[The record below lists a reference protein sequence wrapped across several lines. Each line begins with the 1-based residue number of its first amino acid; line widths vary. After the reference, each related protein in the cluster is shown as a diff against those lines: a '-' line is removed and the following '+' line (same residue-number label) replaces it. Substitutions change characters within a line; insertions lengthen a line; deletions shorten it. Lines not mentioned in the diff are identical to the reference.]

1 LFSVT
6 PTGKMARLIN
16 DREHPIHRMRF
27 FNNLITPYTRRLLAC
42 LLLGATLAA
51 SADKA
56 LATEAAQVNLAP
68 MVEYLEDAGGTLTI
82 ADVKNQAASRFKP
95 MATQEDINLGYSKS
109 TFWFRVPLAKGH
121 DADADRLLEVKFYE
135 LGHVA
140 FYAPGQ
146 APVVT
151 GQNYPLS
158 SRAWPHRYY
167 VFPLTLTEEP
177 RYYYLQVRS
186 DSAVT
191 VSLTLWKPA
200 AFAADTQQSYML
212 QALYYGALLALL
224 LYNLFIYFSLR
235 ERGFLLY
242 SLFTACMGLSM
253 LSGNGLAQQFLWPT
267 GVVWN
272 AHIVPLTNALAI
284 ASALYFSQNFLQTRT
299 VLLGLHRAMHLTAAC
314 ALLAAAAPWLA
325 ISASAAGAGLSL
337 CMIVAGVLAITAGIS
352 ALRAS
357 NRSARLFLLAWGAL
371 SLGAVVMGLRNFG
384 LLPTTTLTVYAV
396 QISSFAEMLLLSFAL
411 AERIRLERNA
421 KEAAQAEALL
431 ARQSQV
437 NSLRESEARLE
448 TIVAERTA
456 ELNHSLQNERTLL
469 DRYIRFG
476 ALISHEFRNPLAII
490 KSQLTLIAKERQHGL
505 DHIER
510 RLGAISSAARRLGVL
525 FEEWLQ
531 SDRMRRQT
539 QGITPVAIPL
549 AAWLNSLI
557 EDCRGCYINYPFE
570 LRIADEL
577 PDINADEAMLRIA
590 IHNLVDNAAKYASPG
605 TKIEVDA
612 VARDGMVGIAIID
625 SGPGIAPEHQDAIFA
640 DYYRVVPEGEIAGLG
655 LGLAFVK
662 KIVELHQ
669 GWIELKSELG
679 VGTGF
684 RLWLPSNIT
693 Q

>member
-1 LFSVT
+1 
-6 PTGKMARLIN
+6 
-16 DREHPIHRMRF
+16 MRF
-27 FNNLITPYTRRLLAC
+27 FNHQIFPYIRRLLAC
-42 LLLGATLAA
+42 LLLGATLATMV
-51 SADKA
+51 DKA
-56 LATEAAQVNLAP
+56 FATEAAQVNLAP
-68 MVEYLEDAGGTLTI
+68 IVEYLEDAAGTLTI
-82 ADVKNQAASRFKP
+82 ADVENQAASRFKP
-95 MATQEDINLGYSKS
+95 MATHESINLGYSKS
-109 TFWFRVPLAKGH
+109 TFWFRIPLTKGH

-158 SRAWPHRYY
+158 SRVWPHRYY
-167 VFPLTLTEEP
+167 VFPVTLTEEP
-177 RYYYLQVRS
+177 HYYYLQVRS

-191 VSLTLWKPA
+191 VALTLWEPA
-200 AFAADTQQSYML
+200 AFAADTQQTYML

-242 SLFTACMGLSM
+242 SLFAACMGLSM
-253 LSGNGLAQQFLWPT
+253 LSGNGFAQQFLWPT
-267 GVVWN
+267 GVVWS
-272 AHIVPLTNALAI
+272 AHIVPLTNAMGA
-284 ASALYFSQNFLQTRT
+284 ASALYFAQHFLQTRT
-299 VLLGLHRAMHLTAAC
+299 VLPRLHRAMHLTAAG
-314 ALLAAAAPWLA
+314 ALLAAGAPWLG
-325 ISASAAGAGLSL
+325 IPASAAGAGLSL
-337 CMIVAGVLAITAGIS
+337 CVMATGILAITAGIS
-352 ALRAS
+352 ALRAG

-371 SLGAVVMGLRNFG
+371 ALGAVASGMRNFD

-421 KEAAQAEALL
+421 KEAAQAEALS

-437 NSLRESEARLE
+437 ESLRESEARLE
-448 TIVAERTA
+448 HAVAERTN
-456 ELNHSLQNERTLL
+456 ELNHSLQNERILL
-469 DRYIRFG
+469 DCYVRFG

-490 KSQLTLIAKERQHGL
+490 KSQLTLITKERQHGL

-510 RLGAISSAARRLGVL
+510 RLAAISAAVSRLGVL

-539 QGITPVAIPL
+539 QEPRLVAIPL
-549 AAWLNSLI
+549 ADWLNSVVD
-557 EDCRGCYINYPFE
+557 DCRDCYINYPFE

-590 IHNLVDNAAKYASPG
+590 IHNLVDNAAKYAPTGS
-605 TKIEVDA
+605 KIRVEA
-612 VARDGMVGIAIID
+612 LERDCMVGIAVID
-625 SGPGIAPEHQDAIFA
+625 SGPGIALEHRDAIFA
-640 DYYRVVPEGEIAGLG
+640 DYFRVVPEKESSGLG

-662 KIVELHQ
+662 RIVELHR

-679 VGTGF
+679 VGSGF
-684 RLWLPSNIT
+684 YLWLPSNIVKDKT
-693 Q
+693 